1 MGTTLTGH
9 IFDMQRFCTH
19 DGPGIRTTLFLKGCP
34 LRCRWCSN
42 PESQIVRPQL
52 MFHKPLCKSC
62 GRCASVCTSGAVQYE
77 GNRLIFLREK
87 CTGCGVCATVCPYEA
102 RILTGRTVT
111 VDEVVE
117 FSRQD
122 WHYYMHSNG
131 GVTCSGG
138 EALAQPV
145 FLRELFTYLHGVL
158 GYHTCLDTTA
168 YAPWETLESVI
179 PVTDLILLDI
189 KHMDS
194 TKHET
199 MTGVG
204 NALIL
209 ENAQKLG
216 RLRFPVLIR
225 VPLIPQ
231 FNDTPENVQK
241 LGEFLAEYCFHE
253 VELMPY
259 HTFGRSKYEALGCA
273 YASIPGKPDVEGT
286 IAALKK
292 FGLNVSVQ
300 GTA

>member
-1 MGTTLTGH
+1 MDTPLTGH

-42 PESQIVRPQL
+42 PESQNARPQL
-52 MFHKPLCKSC
+52 MFHEQLCKGC
-62 GRCASVCTSGAVQYE
+62 GHCVDVCPSSALRYE
-77 GNRLIFLREK
+77 GTRLLFRREQ
-87 CTGCGVCATVCPYEA
+87 CTGCGTCATVCPHEA

-111 VDEVVE
+111 VDDAVE
-117 FSRQD
+117 FARQD
-122 WHYYMHSNG
+122 WQYYRHSNG

-138 EALAQPV
+138 EALAQPA
-145 FLRELFTYLHGVL
+145 FLRELFTRLHAEL

-168 YAPWETLESVI
+168 HASWETLESVI

-194 TKHET
+194 TKHES

-209 ENAQKLG
+209 ENARKLSK
-216 RLRFPVLIR
+216 LHFPVLIR

-231 FNDTPENVQK
+231 YNDTAENVRQ
-241 LGEFLAEYCFHE
+241 LGEFLAEHRFHE

-259 HTFGRSKYEALGCA
+259 HTFGRSKYEALGQP
-273 YASIPGKPDVEGT
+273 YADIPGKPDVEGT
-286 IAALKK
+286 VAALKK
-292 FGLNVSVQ
+292 FGLNVSVH

>member
-1 MGTTLTGH
+1 MGTAVTGH
-9 IFDMQRFCTH
+9 MFDMQRFCTH

-42 PESQIVRPQL
+42 PESQTARPQM
-52 MFHKPLCKSC
+52 MFHEHLCKGC
-62 GRCASVCTSGAVQYE
+62 GRCSAVCASGAVWYD
-77 GNRLIFLREK
+77 GVGLRFLREK
-87 CTGCGVCATVCPYEA
+87 CTGCGVCVTVCPYEA
-102 RILTGRTVT
+102 RVLAGRTVT
-111 VDEVVE
+111 VDEAVA
-117 FSRQD
+117 FARQD
-122 WHYYMHSNG
+122 WHYYMHSHG

-145 FLRELFTYLHGVL
+145 FLRELFARLHGEL

-168 YAPWETLESVI
+168 YAPWETLESVL

-194 TKHET
+194 AQHES

-231 FNDTPENVQK
+231 YNDTPDNMCQ
-241 LGEFLAEYCFHE
+241 LGTFLSEYGFHD

-259 HTFGRSKYEALGCA
+259 HTFGRSKYEALGRT
-273 YASIPGKPDVEGT
+273 YADIPGKPDVDGAV
-286 IAALKK
+286 AALKT
-292 FGLNVSVQ
+292 FGLNVSAH
-300 GTA
+300 GTE